1 MITPQTSQTNTHYAI
16 VVAGGKGLRMG
27 TNLPKQFLPL
37 NGKPVLMHTL
47 ERFSQYSSTLQIILV
62 LPKEQHEYW
71 QKLCKEHV
79 FAVKH
84 TVVCGG
90 ETRFHSCLNGLKA
103 IPKGVKGYVAIH
115 DGVRPLVS
123 VACIERCFNE
133 AEKHKAVIPVVPVVD
148 TLRFTNE
155 QGEAKNVDRSA
166 YSIVQTPQT
175 FSVSLIKRAYEQPF
189 SPTFTDDA
197 SVVESIKEPVFVVEG
212 NRENIKITTPC
223 DLLVAEALLKSI
235 DNAT

>member
-1 MITPQTSQTNTHYAI
+1 M
-16 VVAGGKGLRMG
+16 
-27 TNLPKQFLPL
+27 
-37 NGKPVLMHTL
+37 
-47 ERFSQYSSTLQIILV
+47 
-62 LPKEQHEYW
+62 
-71 QKLCKEHV
+71 
-79 FAVKH
+79 
-84 TVVCGG
+84 
-90 ETRFHSCLNGLKA
+90 
-103 IPKGVKGYVAIH
+103 
-115 DGVRPLVS
+115 
-123 VACIERCFNE
+123 
-133 AEKHKAVIPVVPVVD
+133 VPVVD

-223 DLLVAEALLKSI
+223 DLLMAEALLKSI